1 MSLKNSS
8 AKIKIPKLFKIKL
21 ENKKIAQIYN
31 KFEKSLDISEG
42 FAVAVSGGPDSLALA
57 FLSKIYSLKRQIKAK
72 FFIVDHKLRPES
84 SKEARTVKHLL
95 KKRLI
100 NSEILTWRGKKPLS
114 NIQSKARA
122 KRYELLLKKCEKF
135 KINNI
140 LIGHHQDDLIENF
153 FLRMLRGSGLKGL
166 VSLDKITNFK
176 NKKLLR
182 PLLHQK
188 KSDLYYISKNVFNFY
203 VQDPTNSNEKYQRIR
218 VRKLIEELRK
228 EGLDKNKFFKT
239 VKNLRYSNNVV
250 NFYVN
255 KNLQNNTSFSKKNN
269 RLVLSGKFFQQPY
282 EIILRALSE
291 SIKLI
296 GSGYYPA
303 RGKKIDRIISQYE
316 KKQSFRVT
324 LGGCILEKVNQ
335 TLIISKE
342 Y

>member
-1 MSLKNSS
+1 M
-8 AKIKIPKLFKIKL
+8 
-21 ENKKIAQIYN
+21 
-31 KFEKSLDISEG
+31 
-42 FAVAVSGGPDSLALA
+42 
-57 FLSKIYSLKRQIKAK
+57 
-72 FFIVDHKLRPES
+72 
-84 SKEARTVKHLL
+84 
-95 KKRLI
+95 
-100 NSEILTWRGKKPLS
+100 
-114 NIQSKARA
+114 
-122 KRYELLLKKCEKF
+122 
-135 KINNI
+135 
-140 LIGHHQDDLIENF
+140 
-153 FLRMLRGSGLKGL
+153 
-166 VSLDKITNFK
+166 
-176 NKKLLR
+176 
-182 PLLHQK
+182 
-188 KSDLYYISKNVFNFY
+188 YYISKNVFNFY